1 MAGAFGEGFPTATE
15 PVSSTPKQYK
25 FEKRNSIKP
34 SVSIAKPRIFMP
46 IFPGTNCEYDTARA
60 FEKAGGVVDM
70 LVIKN
75 LTPSEIDESIREMA
89 KRIDNSQIVMI
100 PGGQRR

>member
-1 MAGAFGEGFPTATE
+1 
-15 PVSSTPKQYK
+15 
-25 FEKRNSIKP
+25 
-34 SVSIAKPRIFMP
+34 MP

-100 PGGQRR
+100 PGGFSGGDEPDGSGKFIATAFRNPRVKDAGNEAS

>member
-1 MAGAFGEGFPTATE
+1 
-15 PVSSTPKQYK
+15 
-25 FEKRNSIKP
+25 
-34 SVSIAKPRIFMP
+34 
-46 IFPGTNCEYDTARA
+46 
-60 FEKAGGVVDM
+60 VDM

-100 PGGQRR
+100 PGGSAA

>member
-1 MAGAFGEGFPTATE
+1 
-15 PVSSTPKQYK
+15 VSM
-25 FEKRNSIKP
+25 IL
-34 SVSIAKPRIFMP
+34 
-46 IFPGTNCEYDTARA
+46 PGA

-89 KRIDNSQIVMI
+89 KELTIRKL
-100 PGGQRR
+100 